1 MKILVT
7 GGAGYIGSHT
17 CVELLNAGYEVVVM
31 DNLYNSSEKALERV
45 ERAEDALRA
54 LGFSDL
60 RVRLTGDSARLE
72 LPEGQLAL
80 AVELRGE
87 ILSALKPMF
96 GHVVLDLDGRKNT
109 D

>member
-1 MKILVT
+1 M
-7 GGAGYIGSHT
+7 
-17 CVELLNAGYEVVVM
+17 
-31 DNLYNSSEKALERV
+31 
-45 ERAEDALRA
+45 
-54 LGFSDL
+54 

-80 AVELRGE
+80 AAELRGE